1 MDLFMKRPETAITR
15 NKKEK
20 LRQQNI
26 KEACNKEVVR
36 IVHRY
41 IARWFYQAGIP
52 LNPVRLKS
60 FQEILWA
67 VGSFGPNLPTP
78 TYHALRVPLL
88 NKELEYTKDLLKG
101 HKEQWKKYGCSIMSD
116 AWTDKRQQSIINFL
130 VNSLTGT
137 IFLKSIDASDYV
149 KMGEKMFEL
158 LDGIVEEIGE
168 QNVVQVVTDNGSN
181 YVLAGKLLM
190 EKRPNLFWT
199 PCAAHCLNLMLED
212 IGKLPLIQKT
222 IKSAISLVSFTYS
235 HSSTLSMLRQFTNGK
250 ELVRHAVT
258 RFATSFLSLERLY
271 EEKGNLRRMFT
282 SDEWVRNKLSREAKG
297 REATKL
303 LLGPPFGIMSS
314 TPLRSWGL
322 LFGWNCQLHRPLHAA
337 GHFLNPELFYDNP
350 RIELDLEVTKGWF
363 ECITRLVPSIAVQ
376 KKILEEQTL
385 YKAGYGLFGSSF
397 AKSQRKKISP
407 AFWWRTYGHE
417 APNMRDLTIK
427 ILSLTCSASGCER
440 NRSIFEHIHTKKR
453 NRLDHE
459 RMESLVFI
467 KYNQQLI
474 ERYNLK
480 DEVDPI
486 ALNDIDECNEW
497 LVGEIGTATFRDD
510 DNMDDKKKK
519 EPATARGGAKGG
531 PSGSK
536 ASKKGKEKAVIVEA
550 EEEPEFKDEDDSEN
564 EEEQEEEIQ
573 FNDTESEDDE
583 GVEGH
588 DNNRVNL
595 DEFDES

>member
-1 MDLFMKRPETAITR
+1 M
-15 NKKEK
+15 
-20 LRQQNI
+20 
-26 KEACNKEVVR
+26 
-36 IVHRY
+36 
-41 IARWFYQAGIP
+41 
-52 LNPVRLKS
+52 
-60 FQEILWA
+60 
-67 VGSFGPNLPTP
+67 
-78 TYHALRVPLL
+78 
-88 NKELEYTKDLLKG
+88 
-101 HKEQWKKYGCSIMSD
+101 
-116 AWTDKRQQSIINFL
+116 
-130 VNSLTGT
+130 
-137 IFLKSIDASDYV
+137 FLKSIDASDYV
-149 KMGEKMFEL
+149 KTGEKMFEL

-168 QNVVQVVTDNGSN
+168 QNVVQVVTDNESN

-199 PCAAHCLNLMLED
+199 PCAAHCLDLMLED

-271 EEKGNLRRMFT
+271 KEKGNLRRMFT

-297 REATKL
+297 REATKIVIRPSFWNHVKYTL
-303 LLGPPFGIMSS
+303 KIMRPLVWVLRLVDGEKKPPMGYIYEAMEKAKECIIKTFSNDVSKYSEVFKIVDN
-314 TPLRSWGL
+314 R
-322 LFGWNCQLHRPLHAA
+322 WNCQLHRPLHAA
-337 GHFLNPELFYDNP
+337 GHFLNPDLFYDNP

-376 KKILEEQTL
+376 EKILEEQTL
-385 YKAGYGLFGSSF
+385 YKSGYGLFGSSF

-407 AFWWRTYGHE
+407 AFWWWTYGHE
-417 APNMRDLTIK
+417 APNMRDLAIK

-440 NRSIFEHIHTKKR
+440 NWSIFEHIHTKKR

-510 DNMDDKKKK
+510 DNMDEDADLVHQDDNTLSWNLVFEAMGGHEPTTHTRRQQHRKRK

-536 ASKKGKEKAVIVEA
+536 ASKKGKGKAVIVEE
-550 EEEPEFKDEDDSEN
+550 EEEPEFEDEEDSEN

-573 FNDTESEDDE
+573 FNDTDSEDDE
-583 GVEGH
+583 GVEGY

>member
-1 MDLFMKRPETAITR
+1 
-15 NKKEK
+15 
-20 LRQQNI
+20 
-26 KEACNKEVVR
+26 
-36 IVHRY
+36 
-41 IARWFYQAGIP
+41 
-52 LNPVRLKS
+52 
-60 FQEILWA
+60 
-67 VGSFGPNLPTP
+67 
-78 TYHALRVPLL
+78 
-88 NKELEYTKDLLKG
+88 
-101 HKEQWKKYGCSIMSD
+101 
-116 AWTDKRQQSIINFL
+116 
-130 VNSLTGT
+130 
-137 IFLKSIDASDYV
+137 
-149 KMGEKMFEL
+149 
-158 LDGIVEEIGE
+158 
-168 QNVVQVVTDNGSN
+168 
-181 YVLAGKLLM
+181 
-190 EKRPNLFWT
+190 
-199 PCAAHCLNLMLED
+199 
-212 IGKLPLIQKT
+212 
-222 IKSAISLVSFTYS
+222 
-235 HSSTLSMLRQFTNGK
+235 
-250 ELVRHAVT
+250 
-258 RFATSFLSLERLY
+258 
-271 EEKGNLRRMFT
+271 MFT

-297 REATKL
+297 REATKIVIRPSFWNHVKYTL
-303 LLGPPFGIMSS
+303 KIMGPLVRVLRLVDAEKKPPMGYIYEAMEKAKECIMKTFSNDVS
-314 TPLRSWGL
+314 KYSKVFKIVDNR
-322 LFGWNCQLHRPLHAA
+322 WNCQLHRPLHAA
-337 GHFLNPELFYDNP
+337 GHFLNPDLFYDNH

-376 KKILEEQTL
+376 EKILEEQTL

-440 NRSIFEHIHTKKR
+440 NWSIFEHIHTKKR

-510 DNMDDKKKK
+510 DNMDDDADLIHQDDNTLSWNLVFEAMGGHEPMTYTRRQQNRKRK

-536 ASKKGKEKAVIVEA
+536 ASKKGKGKAVIVEE
-550 EEEPEFKDEDDSEN
+550 EEEPQFEDEEDSEN

-573 FNDTESEDDE
+573 FNDTDSEDDE
-583 GVEGH
+583 GRQKVDDEKQFRQQQPRKRGEGGTEAQRGKASTHQEAQLQEERQDASSGAHQAFGAVMADDDDTLHSCRKCSSSTHRRRAARRERPSTQHRRRRGARRDSRAH
-588 DNNRVNL
+588 DSENPARGVATAA
-595 DEFDES
+595 SVRWR